1 MQPEMPA
8 DKVWNQ
14 FSARVEANRGKS
26 RPSRYPEDN
35 FTPRAGGR
43 PFALSLI
50 AKSAPILNCADNCS
64 QDRTPCAASDDL
76 SGYSA
81 NTEIA
86 GLSCSNNARKHCSD
100 NLTKN
105 AAADRPGNKISDRAQ
120 IKSWGCL
127 PGTRTAKRTSHKI
140 D

>member
-1 MQPEMPA
+1 LESIFSSRRSEQA
-8 DKVWNQ
+8 KV
-14 FSARVEANRGKS
+14 AHRDIPKTIS
-26 RPSRYPEDN
+26 R
-35 FTPRAGGR
+35 RAGGR